1 VGEVTCYAESP
12 TGIAWTKPSLGI
24 CAYAGSTKTNI
35 IWNRFGAHT
44 FMPFKD
50 SNPDALPTQRY
61 KALASGPPT
70 RPIKRVMGLAS
81 EDGVHWA
88 PMWDEPII
96 IQESVDFGA
105 DLAFWDAEQEQ
116 YVAYLRGWRTHVGS
130 GPVNRDE
137 LRRPDGSLPPRAIF
151 RQVLRCTSRDFRHWT
166 QPEFIDF
173 CDTPLEHF
181 YTNAVTPYYRAPH
194 IYLAFPKR
202 FVPERKTRP
211 DHPAPGLSD
220 TVLLSSRD
228 GMHFDRT
235 FMEAFIRP
243 GLDPDNWTDRNMM
256 TAWGIV
262 PTERDEISLY
272 YVENYRHA
280 TCRLRRAT
288 LRTDGFASVH
298 AGYRTGE
305 WRTKP
310 LTFEGE
316 SLAINCSTS
325 AVGGIKIELQ
335 DAVGRPLPG
344 YGLQDCPEIYGD
356 EIEHVVSWEKGQ
368 DVSQLARQPVRLRF
382 SMKDADLYSLRFRRG
397 PG

>member
-1 VGEVTCYAESP
+1 
-12 TGIAWTKPSLGI
+12 
-24 CAYAGSTKTNI
+24 
-35 IWNRFGAHT
+35 
-44 FMPFKD
+44 
-50 SNPDALPTQRY
+50 
-61 KALASGPPT
+61 
-70 RPIKRVMGLAS
+70 
-81 EDGVHWA
+81 
-88 PMWDEPII
+88 
-96 IQESVDFGA
+96 
-105 DLAFWDAEQEQ
+105 
-116 YVAYLRGWRTHVGS
+116 
-130 GPVNRDE
+130 VNRDE

-181 YTNAVTPYYRAPH
+181 YTNAVTPYFRAPH

-202 FVPERKTRP
+202 FVPERKKMP

-262 PTERDEISLY
+262 PTDRDEISLY

-288 LRTDGFASVH
+288 LRTDGFTSVH

-316 SLAINCSTS
+316 SLAINYSTS

-335 DAVGRPLPG
+335 DAAGRPLPG

-356 EIEHVVSWEKGQ
+356 EVEHVVSWEKGQ

-382 SMKDADLYSLRFRRG
+382 SMEDADLYSLRFRQG